1 MSLKDKAKGFLADLL
16 DSDDELNVA
25 IEDAQAEKKE
35 PETEFLVYMVG
46 DKPDCVWEYNH
57 KPADGIKYGRLVG
70 YFDEDKEAGVSRH
83 FVRNESNN
91 LKLMDYQTF
100 IERFIPNKDQIK
112 VYPSEADMLLDF
124 I

>member
-16 DSDDELNVA
+16 DSDDLTTA
-25 IEDAQAEKKE
+25 IEGAQAEKKE

-46 DKPDCVWEYNH
+46 DKPDCVWEYHH
-57 KPADGIKYGRLVG
+57 KPDDGIPFGRLYG

-91 LKLMDYQTF
+91 LKIMSYDTF